1 MIMRG
6 TAVTRRLAREI
17 ERHAGSMARVI
28 FYDGA
33 MPEIAE
39 AVADGV
45 RISAIDMPEG
55 FGLAILYGDEP
66 KLPEGARYWR
76 LLSNEGEVV
85 MQGNSQ

>member
-1 MIMRG
+1 MIIRG
-6 TAVTRRLAREI
+6 TAINRRLAKEI
-17 ERHAGSMARVI
+17 ERHAGSMARLI
-28 FYDGA
+28 YYDGV

-39 AVADGV
+39 AVADGTRV
-45 RISAIDMPEG
+45 SAENMPAG

-85 MQGNSQ
+85 MQGDNQ